1 MRICIASDGHTL
13 RAIADLYQMPLEGL
27 TALNPHITEPDRN
40 IGGNAVNLPPLHRD
54 NRERLYI
61 PPDCEPAP
69 ATGYLDQ
76 WIPLTPLEDMERTDY
91 DVLIVGTGAGGSAVL
106 WRLCE
111 QLRAKGKRIGIVD
124 AGGLLLPTHAQ
135 NLPTINVK
143 RYVQLFTNPK
153 ISIPIGRRIP
163 DFPAATLLH
172 ALGGRTLFWSGV
184 SPRMHPSVISQWPVS
199 LQEMNAYYNIAEEI
213 MKVSRAY
220 TEGSALTQQLVN
232 RLREEGYTEASGF
245 PLAADTSPTRYGRVQ
260 SNVFFSAMNFF
271 GYSLN
276 LRPFDLAVNA
286 YATKVLSQGG
296 RVAGV
301 EVKCPNQ
308 RSYILRAKNVV
319 LSAGALETP
328 QILLHSGIQGGAVG
342 HYLTNHSFLMAHG
355 LMNRENFP
363 EQMGTLGVLIPQ
375 VEGQPYQ
382 IQLYGPGEYF
392 WYSYEDQPLR
402 KDVGVRFEGFGIVE
416 SRYENRVYLDPN
428 HLNVNG
434 VSEIQIDFSFSE
446 RDREIIEMTARA
458 IERVSEIIQA
468 PLLTE
473 NGSSDLCLMP
483 PGQDNHV
490 SGTCRMSENPA
501 LGATNRYGEVFGMS
515 GLFVADNS
523 VLPPIGAANPTLT
536 TVALAIRTADYLTSR
551 L

>member
-1 MRICIASDGHTL
+1 MRIYIAGDGQTL
-13 RAIADLYQMPLEGL
+13 RAIADLHRIPLDEL
-27 TALNPHITEPDRN
+27 TSLNPHIAEPERN
-40 IGGNAVNLPPLHRD
+40 IGGSAVNLPPLHRD

-61 PPDCEPAP
+61 PPGCPPAP
-69 ATGYLDQ
+69 ETGHLDQ
-76 WIPLTPLEDMERTDY
+76 WIPLTPLEDMERTVY

-111 QLRAKGKRIGIVD
+111 QLRAKGMRIGIID
-124 AGGLLLPTHAQ
+124 AGDLLLPMHAQ
-135 NLPTINVK
+135 NLPTLNVK
-143 RYVQLFTNPK
+143 RFVQLFTNPK
-153 ISIPIGRRIP
+153 LSIPIGKRIP

-184 SPRMHPSVISQWPVS
+184 SPRMHPSVLSKWPVS
-199 LQEMNAYYNIAEEI
+199 LNEISYYYNVAEEV

-220 TEGSALTQQLVN
+220 TEGSSLTQQLVK
-232 RLREEGYTEASGF
+232 RLQEGGYTETSGF
-245 PLAADTSPTRYGRVQ
+245 PLAAETASTRYGRLQ

-286 YATKVLSQGG
+286 YAVKVLSHNGK
-296 RVAGV
+296 VAGV
-301 EVKCPNQ
+301 EVKSRNQ
-308 RSYILRAKNVV
+308 RKYTLQARNVV

-328 QILLHSGIQGGAVG
+328 QLLLNSGIQGGAVG

-363 EQMGTLGVLIPQ
+363 ELMGTLGVLIPQ
-375 VEGQPYQ
+375 TERQPFQ

-392 WYSYEDQPLR
+392 WYSYEGQPLR

-416 SRYENRVYLDPN
+416 SRYENRVYLDPSR
-428 HLNVNG
+428 LNEYG
-434 VSEIQIDFSFSE
+434 VPEIQIDFSNSN

-458 IERVSEIIQA
+458 IEQVSDIIQA

-473 NGSSDLCLMP
+473 NGRSDLCLMP

-501 LGATNRYGEVFGMS
+501 IGVTDPHGEVFGIS

-523 VLPPIGAANPTLT
+523 VLPPIGASNPTLT
-536 TVALAIRTADYLTSR
+536 TVALAIRTADYLTLR

>member
-1 MRICIASDGHTL
+1 M
-13 RAIADLYQMPLEGL
+13 RAIADLYQIPLDGL
-27 TALNPHITEPDRN
+27 TELNPHIAEPDRN
-40 IGGNAVNLPPLHRD
+40 IGGSAVNLPPLHRD

-61 PPDCEPAP
+61 PPDCPPAP
-69 ATGYLDQ
+69 ETGYLDQ
-76 WIPLTPLEDMERTDY
+76 WIPLTPLEDMERTVY

-111 QLRAKGKRIGIVD
+111 QLRAKGKRIGIID
-124 AGGLLLPTHAQ
+124 AGGLLLPMHAQ
-135 NLPTINVK
+135 NLPTIDVK

-153 ISIPIGRRIP
+153 FSIPIGKQIP
-163 DFPAATLLH
+163 DFPAATLFH

-184 SPRMHPSVISQWPVS
+184 SPRMHPSALSKWPVS
-199 LQEMNAYYNIAEEI
+199 LKEMSYYYNVAEDI

-220 TEGSALTQQLVN
+220 TEGSSLTQQLVKL
-232 RLREEGYTEASGF
+232 LREGGYTETSGF
-245 PLAADTSPTRYGRVQ
+245 PLAADTAQTRYGRVK

-286 YATKVLSQGG
+286 YAVKVLSHNGK
-296 RVAGV
+296 VAGV
-301 EVKCPNQ
+301 EVKCNQ
-308 RSYILRAKNVV
+308 RSHILQAKNVV

-328 QILLHSGIQGGAVG
+328 QLLIHSGIQGGAIG

-355 LMNRENFP
+355 LMDRENFP
-363 EQMGTLGVLIPQ
+363 ELMGTLGVLIPQ
-375 VEGQPYQ
+375 TESQPFQ

-392 WYSYEDQPLR
+392 WYSYERQPIR
-402 KDVGVRFEGFGIVE
+402 KEVGVRFEGFGIVE
-416 SRYENRVYLDPN
+416 SRYRNRVYLDPSR
-428 HLNVNG
+428 LNKYG
-434 VSEIQIDFSFSE
+434 VPEIQIDFSYSD
-446 RDREIIEMTARA
+446 RDREIIEMTARG
-458 IERVSEIIQA
+458 IERVSDIIQA

-473 NGSSDLCLMP
+473 NGRSDLCLMP
-483 PGQDNHV
+483 AGQDNHV

-501 LGATNRYGEVFGMS
+501 LGGTNPFGEVFGMP

-523 VLPPIGAANPTLT
+523 VLPPIGASNPTLS
-536 TVALAIRTADYLTSR
+536 TVALAIRTADYLASR